1 MWNLIFGV
9 TFFGFLSS
17 SLAEIQVNSRSCS
30 YAGVFLI
37 EGQGRHMLSYSEATD
52 ACEQLGTVLASP
64 EQVQDA
70 YSKTMETCR
79 NGWLNNETV
88 AILRHTSHGNCAK
101 NLTGLIMNTHVT
113 LDQQFDAYCFNQT
126 AGPEEDCSQSYSGP
140 ESSSEAGQLS
150 TPADT
155 EIPTSVENYLESTAA
170 SELDKEGEEVTI
182 LDEGHVST
190 TLVTLENIT
199 LTPETGS
206 GMQPTGAED
215 DVEVFTTAQVNEPNI
230 LLPGHEED
238 KTESESK
245 GDTTEMVPHS
255 PGKGRMN
262 PVLDEGPKH
271 NSQESGSTSNWLVV
285 VGVIVAVAAILLVW
299 RGGGQEEHLVRET
312 ADPHD
317 HQRGRR
323 RQRNGHVRLQ
333 LTRPGERAGDGH
345 AHEQGKDPRERQH
358 RGIHRHHARGV
369 SRQGPDRLKHI
380 TLNAGVGGPRR
391 RKGPFGGQH

>member
-285 VGVIVAVAAILLVW
+285 VGVIVAVAAILLVCAVVAK
-299 RGGGQEEHLVRET
+299 RNTLCGKQQTLMITKEGGEGNGTAMSASSSHAQEREQEMVT
-312 ADPHD
+312 LMNKEKI
-317 HQRGRR
+317 QE
-323 RQRNGHVRLQ
+323 NGNTEEFTV
-333 LTRPGERAGDGH
+333 
-345 AHEQGKDPRERQH
+345 
-358 RGIHRHHARGV
+358 
-369 SRQGPDRLKHI
+369 I
-380 TLNAGVGGPRR
+380 TLEESPDKDQTA
-391 RKGPFGGQH
+391 